1 MATFS
6 TLDECERCAAILLQL
21 NVRYKQK
28 IRRKKNVEKPYAVI
42 LLDNVDLLLAQT
54 EVSEQ
59 CPHCGTQ
66 TTDYKWCKHCGDIT
80 SLDEYEAHANKMGW
94 HG

>member
-6 TLDECERCAAILLQL
+6 TLDECERASAVLSKL

-28 IRRKKNVEKPYAVI
+28 IRRKKGIEEPYAIV
-42 LLDNVDLLLAQT
+42 LLDDPSLLLDQT
-54 EVSEQ
+54 EATEQ
-59 CPHCGTQ
+59 CPHCGERLI
-66 TTDYKWCKHCGDIT
+66 DYKWCKFCGDIT
-80 SLDEYEAHANKMGW
+80 ALDEYEDHARKMGW